1 MKKYLYVE
9 DKHML
14 STLISA
20 SLGYADIAFFAI
32 LIIGLVVGLIR
43 GFAKSFQGFFL
54 AVTII
59 LCSILLVGATF
70 TKVRQIKVWDN
81 IDNKIVA
88 SSQGWGQAFSEPLHQ
103 NEDGSFY
110 VEIQDGGETQKVPLS
125 SVGGI
130 KGKLAAFLAQRFVQE
145 VPEEGI
151 SLGQVLAHFTTNI
164 VVAVASFIVFCIAL
178 GLICWI
184 IRKIFGKMHD
194 SENKAVKAI
203 DKILGALISA
213 ALALIFLL
221 CVLEIFH
228 FFDNKLTMI
237 TDHIKASAITG
248 YLYEHNP
255 ISTIFANIGK

>member
-1 MKKYLYVE
+1 MINQIVSAALPYV
-9 DKHML
+9 
-14 STLISA
+14 
-20 SLGYADIAFFAI
+20 DIAFFAI
-32 LIIGLVVGLIR
+32 IGIGLVIGLIR

-70 TKVRQIKVWDN
+70 TKIRQISVWDSL
-81 IDNKIVA
+81 DNKIVA

-110 VEIQDGGETQKVPLS
+110 VEVQQDGETQKIPLAN
-125 SVGGI
+125 VGGI
-130 KGKLAAFLAQRFVQE
+130 KGKIAAFLAQRFVQE

-151 SLGQVLAHFTTNI
+151 SLGQVLANFITNI
-164 VVAVASFIVFCIAL
+164 VTAAASFIVFCLAF

-194 SENKAVKAI
+194 SEKKAVKAI
-203 DKILGALISA
+203 DRILGALVSA
-213 ALALIFLL
+213 ALMIIFLL
-221 CVLEIFH
+221 CVLEIFS
-228 FFDNKLTMI
+228 FFADKLPKVTEYI
-237 TDHIKASAITG
+237 EASTVTK